1 MNQIT
6 IIALLCVAYQRMY
19 MVVFYLILKLNYQ
32 LFFCFQVFDS
42 VSSKQVQRCNATRHE
57 EADVCMQKMFLIGD
71 RSQRFRETLPQ
82 MKNYCR

>member
-1 MNQIT
+1 MRCLST
-6 IIALLCVAYQRMY
+6 YVYGG
-19 MVVFYLILKLNYQ
+19 ILFDFEIELST
-32 LFFCFQVFDS
+32 FFCFQVFDS